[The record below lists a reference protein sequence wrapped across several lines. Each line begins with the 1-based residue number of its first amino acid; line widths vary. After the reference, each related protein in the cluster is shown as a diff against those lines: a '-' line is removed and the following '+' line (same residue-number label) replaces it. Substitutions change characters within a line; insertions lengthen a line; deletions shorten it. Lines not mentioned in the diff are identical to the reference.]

1 MKRVSLTISIDPKT
15 LDDIRA
21 EAVANYR
28 SINKH
33 LLFLIDYAIK
43 TLKEKETKQ

>member
-1 MKRVSLTISIDPKT
+1 MKNVPITINIDPKT
-15 LDDIRA
+15 LDEIRA

-33 LLFLIDYAIK
+33 LLFLIDYAVK
-43 TLKEKETKQ
+43 TLKEKEAK